1 MTALDDAELLAT
13 YATQRSE
20 EAFATLV
27 ERNVSLVYSCALRQ
41 TRDAHLA
48 EEVTQAV
55 FIILARK
62 AGSLGRNTVLAA
74 WLCRTAHFAACNALK
89 AEHRRR
95 HREQEAYMQSE
106 LNETNAA
113 AAWEKIAPSLDE
125 AVAQLSEADRNAVV
139 LRYYEQRPLEDVGR
153 VLGTNA
159 DTAQKRVSRALE
171 RLRKFF
177 MKRGVMLSVTAIAG
191 AISVNSVQ
199 AAPAGL
205 VKAVSTV
212 TLAKGAVAGGSI
224 FALVKGTM
232 KTMTWI
238 KIKFA
243 AGVGAGILLAGGAV
257 TVAIAQNVGGTD
269 GLTAQEI
276 ANKSAAAYAAL
287 TSYSDEGKTV
297 SSIGTT
303 TVAPHQF
310 TIKLARPDLYRV
322 EWGQKI
328 GFYDQKGTAWCAG
341 AGDFMAMG
349 NSTNHCSD
357 KESALSGATG
367 ISGGAAASIPG
378 TFFKMN
384 WGNQFGA
391 AMKSATRIADEK
403 IGDTDCYVLTDA
415 KGGRT
420 KTLWIGK
427 QDFLIRQVEND
438 TSAAQMKALLDQQA
452 QQNPQMN
459 NVLKMAPTGESK
471 SIETHSN
478 IIVNQT
484 LTPADFAP

>member
-1 MTALDDAELLAT
+1 MTALDDAELLAA
-13 YATQRSE
+13 YAAQRSE

-41 TRDAHLA
+41 TRDPHLA

-62 AGSLGRNTVLAA
+62 AGSLGKGTVLAA

-95 HREQEAYMQSE
+95 HREQEAYMQSN
-106 LNETNAA
+106 LNETDP

-125 AVAQLSEADRNAVV
+125 AVAQLGAAERNALV

-171 RLRKFF
+171 KLRKFF

-205 VKAVSTV
+205 VKTVSTV
-212 TLAKGAVAGGSI
+212 TLAKNAVAGGSI
-224 FALVKGTM
+224 LALVKGTM

-243 AGVGAGILLAGGAV
+243 AGVGAGILLTGGAV
-257 TVAIAQNVGGTD
+257 TVAIAQTVGSND
-269 GLTAQEI
+269 GWTAQEI
-276 ANKSAAAYAAL
+276 MAKSQAAYAAL

-303 TVAPHQF
+303 TVAPHTF
-310 TIKLARPDLYRV
+310 SIKLARPNLYRV
-322 EWGQKI
+322 EWDQNM
-328 GFYDQKGTAWCAG
+328 GFYDQKGAAWCAG
-341 AGDFMAMG
+341 DGDFRAMG
-349 NSTNHCSD
+349 TSINRSSN
-357 KESALSGATG
+357 KEDALGSATG
-367 ISGGAAASIPG
+367 ISGGASASIPG

-384 WGNQFGA
+384 WGNQLGGT
-391 AMKSATRIADEK
+391 MKSATKLPDEK

-420 KTLWIGK
+420 RTLWIGK

-438 TSAAQMKALLDQQA
+438 TSAEEMKKVMDDAAQR
-452 QQNPQMN
+452 NPQMSG
-459 NVLKMAPTGESK
+459 VAKQVPAGGSK

-478 IIVNQT
+478 IVVNQT
-484 LTPADFAP
+484 FAPADFAR